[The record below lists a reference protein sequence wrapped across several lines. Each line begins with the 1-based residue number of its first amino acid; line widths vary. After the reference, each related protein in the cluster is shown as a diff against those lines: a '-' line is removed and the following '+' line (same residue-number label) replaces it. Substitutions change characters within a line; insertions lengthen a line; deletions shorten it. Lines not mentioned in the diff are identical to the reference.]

1 MFSLFTLSSCQKEQV
16 GNSTQFRATM
26 EGCTDQHGKT
36 TLNGTALNWVSGDQI
51 VVYGTAGS
59 SVYTATP
66 QTPATVAVFDNVSG
80 EMGDGPFRAFYPST
94 MTTDGVNITLSA
106 TQTFVDGSINEFPMY
121 VESSDN
127 QLAFKNLCGVLK
139 LHLTKANT
147 NISSITVTANA
158 AVSGTFS
165 INYNNGNPIMN
176 YVTGGSSTLT
186 LVCSTPQSIDNGKD
200 FFIYLPSTIDS
211 IKSITFV
218 ADGGTVCTKRTK
230 ETVQVGIN
238 RSQYTSVSF
247 GEEDLLFLP
256 TGSRGGLF
264 SVGVVNG
271 DTVKVWFS
279 QGNLQYR
286 ASDDTWRF
294 AEHQYDYIGSANSHL
309 GSTYNGWI
317 DVYSFGTGNNP
328 IYISANN
335 SDYSATVDWGVNAIS
350 NGGNVPN
357 QWRTL
362 SHSEWGYIFSG
373 RPYATLKYGTGSVNG
388 VHGLIVLPDRWITPD
403 GCSFHSGMNGWTNN
417 NYNLLQWDSME
428 AAGAVFL
435 PAAGRRHNSSG
446 NGVDGINNSGCYWTS
461 SRIDLGGAFAIMFSA
476 NSLNRSFGH
485 HSSYGL
491 SVRLVHNS
499 N

>member
-1 MFSLFTLSSCQKEQV
+1 MYREQTTTFLTGLVLALSASSQLVDDSGDVFGK
-16 GNSTQFRATM
+16 G
-26 EGCTDQHGKT
+26 GKT
-36 TLNGTALNWVSGDQI
+36 GEVFDVGLSVVTVKADEGGVRKPLCLLLERASDTPSCSDAIGSLLRRNCIPPQQSIRICNPTAS
-51 VVYGTAGS
+51 T
-59 SVYTATP
+59 TATP
-66 QTPATVAVFDNVSG
+66 
-80 EMGDGPFRAFYPST
+80 
-94 MTTDGVNITLSA
+94 
-106 TQTFVDGSINEFPMY
+106 
-121 VESSDN
+121 
-127 QLAFKNLCGVLK
+127 
-139 LHLTKANT
+139 
-147 NISSITVTANA
+147 
-158 AVSGTFS
+158 
-165 INYNNGNPIMN
+165 PIGRSPCL
-176 YVTGGSSTLT
+176 YGR
-186 LVCSTPQSIDNGKD
+186 D
-200 FFIYLPSTIDS
+200 FF
-211 IKSITFV
+211 
-218 ADGGTVCTKRTK
+218 
-230 ETVQVGIN
+230 
-238 RSQYTSVSF
+238 
-247 GEEDLLFLP
+247 
-256 TGSRGGLF
+256 
-264 SVGVVNG
+264 
-271 DTVKVWFS
+271 
-279 QGNLQYR
+279 
-286 ASDDTWRF
+286 
-294 AEHQYDYIGSANSHL
+294 IGSANSHL

-476 NSLNRSFGH
+476 NSLNRSVGH